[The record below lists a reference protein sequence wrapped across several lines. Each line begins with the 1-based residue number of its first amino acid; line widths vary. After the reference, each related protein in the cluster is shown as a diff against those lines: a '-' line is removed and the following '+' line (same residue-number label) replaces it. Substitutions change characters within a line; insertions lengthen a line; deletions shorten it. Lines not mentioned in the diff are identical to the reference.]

1 MKYRLFIEGK
11 EVDLDPATIIA
22 VTLQATGIGSG
33 SVTDRLTSY
42 TNQIAV
48 PKTALNVLALDF
60 SDSITSST
68 DFPYVTKSFR
78 FLSNGLSIMAGAVI
92 ITDSNEGI
100 FNLQFYGELKGLGIT
115 LGNSVLSDLDFGDT
129 NVTWNQTTMDALRKV
144 RSGFPVNNGAII
156 APVVN
161 YGQIDPSAVNGSIG
175 DYYLPCVVYKN
186 IIAQIFL
193 DAGYT
198 PFGDFYDNDDF
209 FNRGV
214 MTYGKKSWPGT
225 SFKTNDILPDHI
237 TQIDFLKDFLI
248 RFGVFL
254 RFSADTV
261 ELLTL
266 EDILNDTASALDWT
280 TKNRDYGRG
289 KKRYGLGYN
298 WPGWAQINKFTY
310 PSVNPDI
317 TLSPYVR
324 IISNDGSIDIANT
337 NIDPVRDVYES
348 ILYPHQAMHDITTFP
363 IDAGQITVQIAAVSG
378 TIFGATCPVYTSIPA
393 GFEFDNEPKPMLCLL
408 RDQETFTGT
417 GAPFTESAIYYN
429 GNLRNDYKVA
439 FFAMYPAD
447 SLVTVEYT
455 PVLDNMRW
463 RNDFGTAKGFLD
475 LYYPKLETVLDK
487 AKKVTYW
494 YNLTDVDI
502 AELDLY
508 TLIFDTDTYY
518 LISKVY
524 EFVPGRMTKV
534 DLLKV

>member
-11 EVDLDPATIIA
+11 EIDLDPATIIA

-42 TNQIAV
+42 TNQISV

-68 DFPYVTKSFR
+68 DFPYVAKSFR

-100 FNLQFYGELKGLGIT
+100 FNLQFYGELKGLSIT

-129 NVTWNQTTMDALRKV
+129 NVTWDQTTMDALRNQ
-144 RSGFPVNNGAII
+144 RSGFPVNNGAIT

-161 YGQIDPSAVNGSIG
+161 YGQIDPSAINGSIG
-175 DYYLPCVVYKN
+175 DYNLPCVVYKS
-186 IIAQIFL
+186 IVAQIFL

-209 FNRGV
+209 FNRMV

-225 SFKTNDILPDHI
+225 SFKTNEILPDHI

-266 EDILNDTASALDWT
+266 EDILNDTSNALKWT
-280 TKNRDYGRG
+280 EKNRDYGRG
-289 KKRYGLGYN
+289 KKRYGLSYN
-298 WPGWAQINKFTY
+298 WPGWAQVNKFTY
-310 PSVNPDI
+310 PSVNPDTNLI
-317 TLSPYVR
+317 PFVR

-337 NIDPVRDVYES
+337 NIDLERDVYES
-348 ILYPHQAMHDITTFP
+348 IFFPHQSMEGITTFP
-363 IDAGQITVQIAAVSG
+363 IDAGLIPVEIGGVPG
-378 TIFGATCPVYTSIPA
+378 IIYGATCPVYTSIPA
-393 GFEFDNEPKPMLCLL
+393 GFVFDNEPKPMLCLL
-408 RDQETFTGT
+408 RDKETFTGT
-417 GAPFTESAIYYN
+417 GAPFAESDIYYD
-429 GNLRNDYKVA
+429 GNLRSDYKIA

-447 SLVTVEYT
+447 VPITVEYT

-502 AELDLY
+502 SELDLY
-508 TLIFDTDTYY
+508 TLVFDTDTYY